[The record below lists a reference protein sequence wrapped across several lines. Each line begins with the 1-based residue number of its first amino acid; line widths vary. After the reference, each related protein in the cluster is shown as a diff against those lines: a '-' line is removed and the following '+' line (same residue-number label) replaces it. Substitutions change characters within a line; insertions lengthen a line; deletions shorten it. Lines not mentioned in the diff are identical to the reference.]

1 MEDSAEWTLSLGKI
15 HQKSEGYELFNASF
29 LDSDSGEDV
38 HVDGQN
44 DGPLPDLGND
54 DANGTSFI
62 FSRLVCNRS
71 VCLTS
76 YLDKSQQ

>member
-1 MEDSAEWTLSLGKI
+1 MEDELDDSAEWTLSLGKI

-54 DANGTSFI
+54 DANGTFHVSQK
-62 FSRLVCNRS
+62 
-71 VCLTS
+71 CLPHK
-76 YLDKSQQ
+76 LFG